1 MVLLSEMET
10 PVFGCYLYDQAYLWY
25 MKIFGLKKLQ
35 EKLRSQR
42 GATLSMAMLL
52 FLICAV
58 VGGVILAAA
67 TAAAG
72 RLNQIA
78 ETDRRYYNVTSAVQ
92 VLSEQI
98 AGEEV
103 TIDQIK
109 TYNEIEGEPAGDAG
123 YGIEINGEEYRGNF
137 STLDFLSARALQ
149 MMFGKSQVTP
159 ADPENWEI
167 SIDSEKSWTPDSGA
181 SFTMSLK
188 DKDTSEQLG
197 ETVRCSGFVREDGT
211 LIINVKNGASE
222 NDSVYSV
229 ALIMLPNIAEET
241 NESDAVPISAE
252 GSPSALQLTK
262 TITKST
268 VISWYVSSI
277 EPGEITE

>member
-1 MVLLSEMET
+1 M
-10 PVFGCYLYDQAYLWY
+10 FKA
-25 MKIFGLKKLQ
+25 IKK
-35 EKLRSQR
+35 KLRSDR

-52 FLICAV
+52 FLVCAI
-58 VGGVILAAA
+58 VGGVIIAAA

-72 RLNQIA
+72 RLSQIA

-109 TYNEIEGEPAGDAG
+109 TYNEIVGGSAGAG
-123 YGIEINGEEYRGNF
+123 TYEIRINGTKYRQGG
-137 STLDFLSARALQ
+137 SAALDFLSARALQ
-149 MMFGKSQVTP
+149 MMFGNLLI
-159 ADPENWEI
+159 DPEEEENWDI

-188 DKDTSEQLG
+188 DNATSEQLG
-197 ETVRCSGFVREDGT
+197 EMVECKGFVKEDGS
-211 LIINVKNGASE
+211 LIINVKNKVSGD
-222 NDSVYSV
+222 DSVYSV
-229 ALIMLPNIAEET
+229 ALIMLPNIAERTET
-241 NESDAVPISAE
+241 DETDAVPVSADGTDAE
-252 GSPSALQLTK
+252 LQVTK
-262 TITKST
+262 EIKKST

-277 EPGEITE
+277 EPGEISE